1 MVKTG
6 LHYSAWLT
14 SKKEQSIREHKED
27 TSFLQAKAIAN
38 RFGLTAR
45 QVSVSFKV
53 FIIQPQPNL
62 LVGNFWSS
70 RKLSPFGGKLTLS
83 NFRGLFRKLPLEDLA
98 SLPYL

>member
-14 SKKEQSIREHKED
+14 RKKEQSIREHEED
-27 TSFLQAKAIAN
+27 TSFLQAKAIGN

-53 FIIQPQPNL
+53 FIIQPEPSFP
-62 LVGNFWSS
+62 VGNFWSG
-70 RKLSPFGGKLTLS
+70 RKLSPSGDKLTLS
-83 NFRGLFRKLPLEDLA
+83 NFRELFRKLPLKDVA